1 MKKLSVKDKKENI
14 DPFDQLFEK
23 VPNKTENKK
32 TTIIAKE
39 VFSSPEVSITT
50 GEEDSLT
57 DGGLFSS
64 FSKKKPVLS
73 RVYTRKPVKTSKAT
87 LKPKAPRPVKP
98 PERDRDV
105 LHDETCD
112 ARIVFAEDSPAPA
125 CAVSSLT
132 SFLSPQFERSRLVS
146 STPVLPSARGRR
158 ITLRVRS

>member
-1 MKKLSVKDKKENI
+1 MAVRVTSYVTLRRVT
-14 DPFDQLFEK
+14 EK
-23 VPNKTENKK
+23 KK
-32 TTIIAKE
+32 TSTLAKE

-50 GEEDSLT
+50 GGEEDSLT

-73 RVYTRKPVKTSKAT
+73 RVYTRKPAKTSKPK
-87 LKPKAPRPVKP
+87 LKPKAPRPPVKP
-98 PERDRDV
+98 PERERDA

-132 SFLSPQFERSRLVS
+132 NFLSPQFERSRLVS
-146 STPVLPSARGRR
+146 STPVLGNSLATAPSARGRR
-158 ITLRVRS
+158 ISLIGRS